1 MEAGVNVFLDR
12 YLQLGEKV
20 PEKVAIKQS
29 LRVNTLRIPEDVL
42 VNRLNSLGVKLSK
55 ISWLQ
60 NGYFIEHSKFSLGAS
75 AEFLLGYYYLQEAAA
90 QLVAEVLDPKPN
102 ELVLDCCASP
112 GGKTTQI
119 AQLMQNKGAVIAL
132 EKKSHRLLSLRNN
145 LERMGV
151 SNTAVYHMDA
161 VKAVQLGIKFDKIL
175 IDAPC
180 SGNYA
185 GDEKWFS
192 KRTVEDIKRSAQI
205 QRSLINTVLDA
216 LKPNGILVY
225 STCTLEPEENE
236 LNMQWLVENYKVKL
250 EPVDVKAGDPGIT
263 EIFGKKLDSSIANC
277 RRFWPHKTGT
287 EGFFIAKVRKL

>member
-1 MEAGVNVFLDR
+1 MEAGVNFFLQR
-12 YLQLGEKV
+12 YEQLGEKV
-20 PEKVAIKQS
+20 PEKVSIKPA
-29 LRVNTLRIPEDVL
+29 LRVNTLRISEDEIFS
-42 VNRLNSLGVKLSK
+42 RLEKLGVKLSK
-55 ISWLQ
+55 ILWLKH
-60 NGYFIEHSKFSLGAS
+60 GYQVEHSKFSLGAIEE
-75 AEFLLGYYYLQEAAA
+75 ALLGYYYLQEAAA
-90 QLVAEVLDPKPN
+90 QSVAEILDPKPD
-102 ELVLDCCASP
+102 EVVLDCCASP
-112 GGKTTQI
+112 GGKTTHI
-119 AQLMQNKGAVIAL
+119 SQLMQNKGAVIAL

-145 LERMGV
+145 LERMGCANV
-151 SNTAVYHMDA
+151 AVYHMDA

-192 KRTVEDIKRSAQI
+192 KRRIEDIQKSAQI
-205 QRSLINTVLDA
+205 QRSLLNTVLDA

-250 EPVDVKAGDPGIT
+250 EPIDIGIGDKGIT
-263 EIFGKKLDSSIANC
+263 DVFGKKLHPSIANC

>member
-1 MEAGVNVFLDR
+1 MEACVKLFLGR
-12 YLQLGEKV
+12 YAQLGEKV
-20 PEKVAIKQS
+20 PEAIAIKPS

-42 VNRLNSLGVKLSK
+42 INRLNNLGVKLSK

-60 NGYFIEHSKFSLGAS
+60 HGYFIEHSKFSLGAS
-75 AEFLLGYYYLQEAAA
+75 AEALLGYYYLQEAAA
-90 QLVAEVLDPKPN
+90 QLVAEILDPKPD
-102 ELVLDCCASP
+102 EIVLDCCASP
-112 GGKTTQI
+112 GGKTTQF
-119 AQLMQNKGAVIAL
+119 AQLMQNKGTIIAL
-132 EKKSHRLLSLRNN
+132 EKKSHRLLALRNN

-185 GDEKWFS
+185 GDERWFS
-192 KRTVEDIKRSAQI
+192 KRTIEDIKRSAQI
-205 QRSLINTVLDA
+205 QRSLLNAVLDA

-250 EPVDVKAGDPGIT
+250 EPIEIGIGDKGLTDV
-263 EIFGKKLDSSIANC
+263 FGKKLHASIANC